1 MKNDPENVKLLND
14 GLVCSTNL
22 GEILAPISQTKEHQD
37 LFSTTVILKRK
48 HPMNR
53 REEVSGSWD
62 ADEYALLDPRY
73 EVPIETLSCKGS
85 SCHTAVSII
94 ALP

>member
-53 REEVSGSWD
+53 RRKYPVHGMPMNTPYWT
-62 ADEYALLDPRY
+62 LDMKSR
-73 EVPIETLSCKGS
+73 
-85 SCHTAVSII
+85 
-94 ALP
+94 